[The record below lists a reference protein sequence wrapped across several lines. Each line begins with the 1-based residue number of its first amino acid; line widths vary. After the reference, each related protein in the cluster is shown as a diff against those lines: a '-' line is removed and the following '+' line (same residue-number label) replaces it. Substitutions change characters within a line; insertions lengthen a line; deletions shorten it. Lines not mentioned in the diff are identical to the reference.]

1 MKIREEDYGSL
12 LIEQYKIYIEMMDRV
27 TSRRGQA
34 NAFYISVLSGI
45 LVILSFPVNENL
57 LIESSNVLFVCI
69 SLLGLVLCLMW
80 YVNLQS
86 YKQLNRLKFQVIYEL
101 EQDLP
106 FPMYQR
112 EWDILVNEKNSSG
125 YYRLT
130 AIEKYI
136 PLVLAVP
143 YLILLIL
150 SIASLY
156 K

>member
-57 LIESSNVLFVCI
+57 LIESSNILFVCI
-69 SLLGLVLCLMW
+69 SLLGLALCLVW

-125 YYRLT
+125 YF
-130 AIEKYI
+130 
-136 PLVLAVP
+136 
-143 YLILLIL
+143 
-150 SIASLY
+150 SIAVSR
-156 K
+156 

>member
-150 SIASLY
+150 SITSLY